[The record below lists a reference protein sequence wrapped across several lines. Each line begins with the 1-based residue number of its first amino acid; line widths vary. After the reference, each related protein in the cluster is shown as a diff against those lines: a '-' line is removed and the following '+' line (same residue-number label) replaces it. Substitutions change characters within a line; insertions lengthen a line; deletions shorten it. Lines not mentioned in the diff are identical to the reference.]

1 MIFEEKANDIISKLK
16 VSSKQNHVMLLNLV
30 VSEVS
35 LLVKSLETKE
45 EFSPSFPKVIVDS
58 WDFDDDL
65 GSELL
70 ELYQLYKRII
80 SK

>member
-1 MIFEEKANDIISKLK
+1 MIFKEKANDIISKLK
-16 VSSKQNHVMLLNLV
+16 VSSKKNHVMLLNLV

-45 EFSPSFPKVIVDS
+45 EISPSFPKVIVDS